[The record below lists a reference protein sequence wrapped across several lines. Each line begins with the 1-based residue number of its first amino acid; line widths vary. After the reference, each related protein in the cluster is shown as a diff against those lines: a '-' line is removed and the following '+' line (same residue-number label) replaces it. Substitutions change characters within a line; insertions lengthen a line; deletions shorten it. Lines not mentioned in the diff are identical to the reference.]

1 MLGGSSA
8 LNFMILLYP
17 SRGILD
23 AWASLGN
30 KGWDFE
36 SLAPYFRKFGTV
48 HAPPQS
54 ARDIVGL
61 TYHDEELA
69 AGNGPIQVSFSEGYG
84 PNNKAWM
91 DTFSKLGLE
100 VTKDPRTGQALGAF
114 QQPASIDPATKT
126 RSYAASAYYSPEVA
140 KRTNLVVLTETIV
153 SKVILDTAGADPIAT
168 GVEIVTKDGER
179 RQVSAT
185 AEVILAGGALQS
197 PQILELSGIGN
208 KDILQK
214 HGIPVIVDNPNVG
227 ENMQDHPIVCQS
239 FEVNE
244 GVASAD
250 VLRDPNVLGA
260 LVGMYQNGG
269 AGPLGQSNISV
280 AYAPVIDGS
289 GVVSNDATK
298 TLLASHES
306 SLTSPTKQA
315 VRALIESPDEPAFQ
329 FILFPSQI
337 KISSHPANMA
347 EYITPVLPENYLT
360 IMTILNHPFSRG
372 SVHITSNDV
381 KSLPVWDPAYNTNPL
396 DMELFA
402 RSMQFV
408 EKLVDPGT
416 PFGSLLKAGGKR
428 LPEIVAEDLEKAKEI
443 VRQRQISVFHVSGS
457 CAMLPRDQGGVV
469 DDRLRVYGVRGL
481 RVVDASVFP
490 LEPSGNLQSTV
501 YAVAE
506 RAADIIKEDRA
517 ARS

>member
-8 LNFMILLYP
+8 LNFLMLLYP

-23 AWASLGN
+23 AWGALGN
-30 KGWDFE
+30 EGWDFE

-61 TYHDEELA
+61 TYHDESLA
-69 AGNGPIQVSFSEGYG
+69 AGDGPVHVSFSEGYG

-91 DTFSKLGLE
+91 DTFSELGLE
-100 VTKDPRTGQALGAF
+100 VSKDQRTGQALGAF
-114 QQPASIDPATKT
+114 QQPASIDPTTKT
-126 RSYAASAYYSPEVA
+126 RSYAASAYYGPEVA

-153 SKVILDTAGADPIAT
+153 TKVILNNEKECAVAT
-168 GVEIVTKDGER
+168 GVEILTKDGQKR
-179 RQVSAT
+179 DVT
-185 AEVILAGGALQS
+185 AKVEVVLAAGALQS

-208 KDILQK
+208 PTILQK
-214 HGIPVIVDNPNVG
+214 HGIPVVVDNPNVG

-239 FEVNE
+239 FEVKD
-244 GVASAD
+244 GVESGD

-260 LVGMYQNGG
+260 LIGMYQNGG

-289 GVVSNDATK
+289 GILSKDATRD
-298 TLLASHES
+298 LIAPHES
-306 SLTSPTKQA
+306 NITSPTKKA
-315 VRALIESPDEPAFQ
+315 ARSLIESPDEPAFQ

-337 KISSHPANMA
+337 TITENPASMA
-347 EYITPVLPENYLT
+347 EHITPSLPENYLT

-372 SVHITSNDV
+372 SVHISSSNV
-381 KSLPVWDPAYNTNPL
+381 STLPVWDPAYNTNPL

-408 EKLVDPGT
+408 EKIVAPT
-416 PFGSLLKAGGKR
+416 SPFGSLLKPSGKR
-428 LPEIVAEDLEKAKEI
+428 IPEIRADDLEKAREI
-443 VRQRQISVFHVSGS
+443 VRQRQISVFHVAGS
-457 CAMLPRDQGGVV
+457 CAMLPRDKGGVV
-469 DDRLRVYGVRGL
+469 DNRLRVYGVKGL

-506 RAADIIKEDRA
+506 RAADILREDRA
-517 ARS
+517 V